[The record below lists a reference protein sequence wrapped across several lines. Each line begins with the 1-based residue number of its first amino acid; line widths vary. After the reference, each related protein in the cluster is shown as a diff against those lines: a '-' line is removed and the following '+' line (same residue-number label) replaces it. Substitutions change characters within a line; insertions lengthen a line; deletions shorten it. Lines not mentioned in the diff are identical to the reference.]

1 MEAKVEGIIGGEKLI
16 LQAGKIAKQANGA
29 VWVRYRDTVVL
40 VACVGREM
48 EVEEMPDFFP
58 LTVEYRERTYAG
70 GKIPGGFFKREGRPS
85 EKEIVSSRLI
95 DRPLRPLFEEGLP
108 LEVQI
113 VATALSVDEFND
125 PQILG
130 IIGASAA
137 LAISDLP
144 FPKPIGAVRI
154 GKVGEKFKIFP
165 THEEREQGAMDLV
178 ICGWKDGILMVEGE
192 AREVPEEEILE
203 ALEIG
208 KEICEEVSL
217 LIEEL
222 REKVGKEKRE
232 IEPVPIPEELL
243 QKVEELALDEIRKAN
258 EIPYKKMRE
267 KKIEELKE
275 KLKKEFAEVYPECL
289 LLRAFSIVEEREV
302 RRKIL
307 KGERVDGRRPE
318 DLREVTCEV
327 GVLPRTHGSA
337 LFTRG
342 ETQAL
347 VVATLGSKEDEQVM
361 EALWGEDTTKT
372 FMLHYNFPPFS
383 VGEVR
388 PIRGPGR
395 REIGHGWLAE
405 RALKP
410 VMPDWE
416 SFPYTVRLVSDIL
429 ESNGSSSMA
438 TVCGGSL
445 ALMDAG
451 VPIKVPV
458 AGVAMGLV
466 KEGDKEIILTDI
478 LGLEDKYGDMDL
490 KIAGTEKGVTA
501 IQMDIKVKGV
511 SMETLKEAFR
521 KNREARLKVLEIMRD
536 TIPSPRPNI
545 SPYAPHIGVMEVPV
559 DKIGN
564 VIGPGG
570 KTIRRIIAET
580 GVKIFVDDL
589 VGKVTVE
596 AQSKDS
602 LKKAM
607 EMIKDCI
614 REVEVGEVYT
624 GKVTRITPFGA
635 FVEIFPGVEG
645 LLHISQITHG
655 FVRNIKDYFKEG
667 DEVKVKVINID
678 EMGRI
683 NLSRKELLEK
693 PPSPPPSFR
702 KKPRR

>member
-95 DRPLRPLFEEGLP
+95 DRPLRPLFDEGLP

-137 LAISDLP
+137 LAVSDLP

-154 GKVGEKFKIFP
+154 GKVGGRFKIFP

-222 REKVGKEKRE
+222 RERVGKEKKE
-232 IEPVPIPEELL
+232 IEPVPIPEELM
-243 QKVEELALDEIRKAN
+243 QKVEELALDGIRKAN

-275 KLKKEFAEVYPECL
+275 NLKKEFAEVYPECL
-289 LLRAFSIVEEREV
+289 ILRAFSVVEGREV
-302 RRKIL
+302 REKIL

-318 DLREVTCEV
+318 DLRPVTCEV

-521 KNREARLKVLEIMRD
+521 RNREARLKVLEIMRD

-624 GKVTRITPFGA
+624 GRVTRITPFGA

-693 PPSPPPSFR
+693 PPSPPPPFR
-702 KKPRR
+702 KKTRR

>member
-1 MEAKVEGIIGGEKLI
+1 
-16 LQAGKIAKQANGA
+16 
-29 VWVRYRDTVVL
+29 
-40 VACVGREM
+40 
-48 EVEEMPDFFP
+48 
-58 LTVEYRERTYAG
+58 
-70 GKIPGGFFKREGRPS
+70 
-85 EKEIVSSRLI
+85 
-95 DRPLRPLFEEGLP
+95 
-108 LEVQI
+108 
-113 VATALSVDEFND
+113 
-125 PQILG
+125 
-130 IIGASAA
+130 
-137 LAISDLP
+137 
-144 FPKPIGAVRI
+144 
-154 GKVGEKFKIFP
+154 
-165 THEEREQGAMDLV
+165 
-178 ICGWKDGILMVEGE
+178 
-192 AREVPEEEILE
+192 
-203 ALEIG
+203 
-208 KEICEEVSL
+208 
-217 LIEEL
+217 
-222 REKVGKEKRE
+222 
-232 IEPVPIPEELL
+232 
-243 QKVEELALDEIRKAN
+243 
-258 EIPYKKMRE
+258 
-267 KKIEELKE
+267 
-275 KLKKEFAEVYPECL
+275 
-289 LLRAFSIVEEREV
+289 
-302 RRKIL
+302 
-307 KGERVDGRRPE
+307 
-318 DLREVTCEV
+318 
-327 GVLPRTHGSA
+327 
-337 LFTRG
+337 
-342 ETQAL
+342 
-347 VVATLGSKEDEQVM
+347 
-361 EALWGEDTTKT
+361 
-372 FMLHYNFPPFS
+372 
-383 VGEVR
+383 
-388 PIRGPGR
+388 
-395 REIGHGWLAE
+395 
-405 RALKP
+405 
-410 VMPDWE
+410 
-416 SFPYTVRLVSDIL
+416 
-429 ESNGSSSMA
+429 
-438 TVCGGSL
+438 
-445 ALMDAG
+445 MDAG
-451 VPIKVPV
+451 VPIKEPV

>member
-154 GKVGEKFKIFP
+154 GKVGERFKIFP

-318 DLREVTCEV
+318 DLRPVTCEV

-451 VPIKVPV
+451 VPIKEPV

-536 TIPSPRPNI
+536 TLPSPRPNI

>member
-154 GKVGEKFKIFP
+154 GKVGERFKIFP

-222 REKVGKEKRE
+222 REKVGKEKKE

-451 VPIKVPV
+451 VPIKEPV

-580 GVKIFVDDL
+580 GVKIFVDSIL
-589 VGKVTVE
+589 QAGGSATILNE
-596 AQSKDS
+596 
-602 LKKAM
+602 
-607 EMIKDCI
+607 
-614 REVEVGEVYT
+614 
-624 GKVTRITPFGA
+624 
-635 FVEIFPGVEG
+635 
-645 LLHISQITHG
+645 
-655 FVRNIKDYFKEG
+655 
-667 DEVKVKVINID
+667 
-678 EMGRI
+678 
-683 NLSRKELLEK
+683 
-693 PPSPPPSFR
+693 
-702 KKPRR
+702 